1 MNSRVCRHA
10 TVFLR
15 HAAFLAGMLAV
26 IAGIFGMHV
35 LAGVDSMPAAAVVAA
50 TDVHPVQQLQAQ
62 QAPAAFNGQN
72 VPANASPD
80 PGKDSAP
87 APACSGSDPCTDM
100 STMHAVCVPSLAS
113 ESLAAPLPGSTTPA
127 APGSAMAGT
136 STAGYS
142 YLPESP
148 SPDELCVSRT

>member
-35 LAGVDSMPAAAVVAA
+35 LTGIDGMPAPAVVAA

-62 QAPAAFNGQN
+62 QGPAAFNSQN
-72 VPANASPD
+72 VPADASPD
-80 PGKDSAP
+80 PGTAP
-87 APACSGSDPCTDM
+87 APACAGSDPCTDM
-100 STMHAVCVPSLAS
+100 STMHAVCVPSPAS
-113 ESLAAPLPGSTTPA
+113 ESLAAPLPGNTSLA

-136 STAGYS
+136 SAARYS

-148 SPDELCVSRT
+148 SPGELCVSRT